1 VGVANSDGGKRPG
14 GLGSSSLDCRR
25 TFVHPSRHAGGELL
39 EKHSVFGRDYCSA
52 GLEGAGMKRRLV
64 LQPELRELIARLSQH
79 RPTLEKLGQRLSEV
93 EYLELKAGLGREDV
107 QVVRRF
113 LPGEGE
119 QQPVAAETKRRLLVQ
134 QHAMVREKN
143 AAMLRLLEGI
153 EADLERRGM
162 SQRVWQHWP
171 LEWGELLY
179 DLGAHDSDC
188 GIIGHSGGLA
198 VVRRLLLGDG
208 VTLDDRRLLGAHSPI
223 LRRALD
229 AHGGTQFPRFFLPA
243 LHKLY
248 ELTLLARGGTAF
260 EDAERDG
267 WVVAALRPL
276 GHAVELQRVAA
287 ERPLNEQ
294 EAALLTYAAA
304 TASSWL
310 PGVQTLEP
318 FLVQW
323 TDMTQRERDL
333 LWQRLGLDEEG
344 ARLHPLPPRHS
355 FRAEQDALAHYALPG
370 WEQKRGL
377 PRYSTFEHPNGRSK
391 TSEET
396 KCNSGRTETE
406 WDAANTPGLTRGG
419 GKASKP
425 GGKRPNKSRGAVVFC
440 CPHRVIY
447 GFHVMLRGE
456 SPRDVF
462 AVLYTRLNREHL
474 PRYLVYDNACALRNY

>member
-1 VGVANSDGGKRPG
+1 
-14 GLGSSSLDCRR
+14 
-25 TFVHPSRHAGGELL
+25 
-39 EKHSVFGRDYCSA
+39 
-52 GLEGAGMKRRLV
+52 MKRRLV

-79 RPTLEKLGQRLSEV
+79 RPTLERLGQRLCEA
-93 EYLELKAGLGREDV
+93 EYAELKAGLGQEDV

-119 QQPVAAETKRRLLVQ
+119 QPPVAAETRRRLLAQ

-143 AAMLRLLEGI
+143 RAMLRLLEGI
-153 EADLERRGM
+153 EADLVARGM
-162 SQRVWQHWP
+162 SPRLWAHWP

-188 GIIGHSGGLA
+188 GIIGYSGGLA

-208 VTLDDRRLLGAHSPI
+208 AALKNRRLLGAHRPI
-223 LRRALD
+223 LRRVLD
-229 AHGGTQFPRFFLPA
+229 AYGGTHFPWFFLLA

-248 ELTLLARGGTAF
+248 ELTLLARGGTGF

-287 ERPLNEQ
+287 ERPLIEQ
-294 EAALLTYAAA
+294 ETALLTYAAA
-304 TASSWL
+304 TTRSWS
-310 PGVQTLEP
+310 PGVETLEP
-318 FLVQW
+318 CPAQW
-323 TDMTQRERDL
+323 TAMTERERDL
-333 LWQRLGLDEEG
+333 LWRRLGLDEEG
-344 ARLHPLPPRHS
+344 GTLHPLPSGHN
-355 FRAEQDALAHYALPG
+355 FRAEQKALAHYALPG

-377 PRYSTFEHPNGRSK
+377 PRYSTFEHPDGRSK

-396 KCNSGRTETE
+396 KCNSGKTETE

-425 GGKRPNKSRGAVVFC
+425 GVKRQNKSRGAVVFC

-447 GFHVMLRGE
+447 GFHVMLRE
-456 SPRDVF
+456 KSPRDVF
-462 AVLYTRLNREHL
+462 TVLYTRLNREHL
-474 PRYLVYDNACALRNY
+474 PRYLVYDNSCALRKYCMRRKPAFFADVTFTLDR

>member
-1 VGVANSDGGKRPG
+1 VCEA
-14 GLGSSSLDCRR
+14 
-25 TFVHPSRHAGGELL
+25 
-39 EKHSVFGRDYCSA
+39 
-52 GLEGAGMKRRLV
+52 
-64 LQPELRELIARLSQH
+64 
-79 RPTLEKLGQRLSEV
+79 
-93 EYLELKAGLGREDV
+93 EYVELKAGLGREDV
-107 QVVRRF
+107 RVVRRF

-119 QQPVAAETKRRLLVQ
+119 HQPVAADIRRRLLPQ

-143 AAMLRLLEGI
+143 RAMLQLLEGI
-153 EADLERRGM
+153 EADLESRGM
-162 SQRVWQHWP
+162 SPRVWAHWP

-179 DLGAHDSDC
+179 DLGAHDADC
-188 GIIGHSGGLA
+188 GIIGDSGGLA
-198 VVRRLLLGDG
+198 VVRSLLLGDEA
-208 VTLDDRRLLGAHSPI
+208 TLEDRRLLGAHSPI
-223 LRRALD
+223 LRRVLD
-229 AHGGTQFPRFFLPA
+229 AHGGTHFPRFFLPA

-248 ELTLLARGGTAF
+248 ELTLLARGGTGF

-276 GHAVELQRVAA
+276 GHAVELQRLAA

-304 TASSWL
+304 TARSWL
-310 PGVQTLEP
+310 PGVETLEP
-318 FLVQW
+318 CPAQW
-323 TDMTQRERDL
+323 TAMTERERDL
-333 LWQRLGLDEEG
+333 LWRRLGLDEEG
-344 ARLHPLPPRHS
+344 AMLHPLPPRHS

-370 WEQKRGL
+370 WKQKRGL
-377 PRYSTFEHPNGRSK
+377 PRYSTFEHPDGKSK

-396 KCNSGRTETE
+396 KCNLGRTETE
-406 WDAANTPGLTRGG
+406 WDAANTPGLTRGSGKG
-419 GKASKP
+419 GKP

-474 PRYLVYDNACALRNY
+474 PKFLVYDNSCSLRNYCMRREPAFFADVTFTVDR

>member
-14 GLGSSSLDCRR
+14 GFGSSSLDCQR

-39 EKHSVFGRDYCSA
+39 EKQSVSGRDYCSA
-52 GLEGAGMKRRLV
+52 RLEGAGMKRRLV
-64 LQPELRELIARLSQH
+64 LQPELRELIAHLSQH
-79 RPTLEKLGQRLSEV
+79 RPTSQKLGQRLCEA
-93 EYLELKAGLGREDV
+93 EYVELKAGLGREDV

-119 QQPVAAETKRRLLVQ
+119 QQPVAAETRRRLLAQ

-143 AAMLRLLEGI
+143 RAMLRLLEGI
-153 EADLERRGM
+153 EADLQAREM
-162 SQRVWQHWP
+162 SPRVWAHWP
-171 LEWGELLY
+171 LEWDELLY

-188 GIIGHSGGLA
+188 GIIGDSGGLA

-208 VTLDDRRLLGAHSPI
+208 ATLEDRRLLGAHSPI
-223 LRRALD
+223 LRRVLD
-229 AHGGTQFPRFFLPA
+229 AHGGTHFPQFFLPT

-248 ELTLLARGGTAF
+248 ELTLLARGGTGF

-304 TASSWL
+304 TARSWL
-310 PGVQTLEP
+310 LGVETLEP
-318 FLVQW
+318 SPVQW
-323 TDMTQRERDL
+323 TDMTQRDL
-333 LWQRLGLDEEG
+333 LWRRLGLDEEG
-344 ARLHPLPPRHS
+344 ARLHPLPPGHS

-370 WEQKRGL
+370 WEQKRRL
-377 PRYSTFEHPNGRSK
+377 PRYFTFEHPDGRSK

-396 KCNSGRTETE
+396 KSNSGKTETE
-406 WDAANTPGLTRGG
+406 WDAANTLGLTRGG
-419 GKASKP
+419 GKGSKP
-425 GGKRPNKSRGAVVFC
+425 GRKRPNKRRGAVVFC

-462 AVLYTRLNREHL
+462 AVLYT
-474 PRYLVYDNACALRNY
+474 

>member
-1 VGVANSDGGKRPG
+1 VLLVDGIVGVANSDGGKRPG

-39 EKHSVFGRDYCSA
+39 EKQSVSGRDYCSA

-79 RPTLEKLGQRLSEV
+79 RPTSERLGQRLCET
-93 EYLELKAGLGREDV
+93 EYVELKAGLGREDV
-107 QVVRRF
+107 RVVRRF

-119 QQPVAAETKRRLLVQ
+119 HKPVAEDTRRRLLVQ
-134 QHAMVREKN
+134 QRAMVREKN
-143 AAMLRLLEGI
+143 RAMLQLLEGI
-153 EADLERRGM
+153 EADLGARGM
-162 SQRVWQHWP
+162 SPRLWARWP

-179 DLGAHDSDC
+179 DLGAHDNDC

-198 VVRRLLLGDG
+198 VVRRLLLGDEA
-208 VTLDDRRLLGAHSPI
+208 TLGDRRLLGAHNPI
-223 LRRALD
+223 LRRVLD
-229 AHGGTQFPRFFLPA
+229 AHGGTHFPRFFLPA

-248 ELTLLARGGTAF
+248 KLTLLARGGTGF

-276 GHAVELQRVAA
+276 GHAVELQQVAA

-294 EAALLTYAAA
+294 ETALPKYAAA
-304 TASSWL
+304 TARSWL
-310 PGVQTLEP
+310 LGVETLEP
-318 FLVQW
+318 SPVQW
-323 TDMTQRERDL
+323 TTMSQRERDL
-333 LWQRLGLDEEG
+333 LWRRLGLDEEG
-344 ARLHPLPPRHS
+344 ARLHPLPPGHS

-377 PRYSTFEHPNGRSK
+377 PRYSTFEHPDGRSK

-396 KCNSGRTETE
+396 KCNSGKTETE

-440 CPHRVIY
+440 CPH
-447 GFHVMLRGE
+447 
-456 SPRDVF
+456 
-462 AVLYTRLNREHL
+462 
-474 PRYLVYDNACALRNY
+474 